1 MQDYYAATLLELL
14 SEQGIDEATLRGHSS
29 FAKQNLSMEAQSKA
43 MVKAALQ
50 LSGDM
55 QLGLRLGQRLDL
67 HSQGMFGYAIMSCA
81 TVADSLKLLVRYNRA
96 VLPNTNIELNL
107 HSSGAELIVHAQ
119 HLPYALER
127 FYCEVFFSA
136 TLNNG
141 AILLNQQNG
150 NVTAELAYDPR
161 PGLEP
166 DQLAI
171 YAESLGNRIEYSSLH
186 NALRFDQTVLQ
197 SPISTAN
204 PVTSAVF
211 LRECDRLF
219 SPDMQRGSTS
229 DRVQQELIASG
240 SEFPNCAQL
249 AHKLYMSEST
259 LRRRLAT
266 EGARYQGVL
275 DQVRFKLAREYL
287 AGTSLPVTDIADLLG
302 FSDSTNF
309 RRSFKRWSNLTPS
322 HFRASLL
329 DDNDIIN
336 RSLDLN

>member
-1 MQDYYAATLLELL
+1 MQGYYAATFLELVL
-14 SEQGIDEATLRGHSS
+14 GQGIDEAMLRAHS
-29 FAKQNLSMEAQSKA
+29 AVAQANLTPEAHSQA
-43 MVKAALQ
+43 MVGAALK

-55 QLGLRLGQRLDL
+55 QLGLRLGPMLNLQ
-67 HSQGMFGYAIMSCA
+67 SQGMFGYAIMSCA
-81 TVADSLKLLVRYNRA
+81 TVADSLKLLVRYNQA

-107 HSSGAELIVHAQ
+107 HQSGAELMVHAQ

-136 TLNNG
+136 IINNG
-141 AILLNQQNG
+141 ALLLNQQNG
-150 NVTAELAYDPR
+150 SVTVELAYDPR
-161 PGLEP
+161 PGLAP
-166 DQLAI
+166 GGLAI
-171 YAESLGNRIEYSSLH
+171 YTETLGSNIKYACSH
-186 NALRFDQTVLQ
+186 NTLRFDQTVLQ

-204 PVTSAVF
+204 PVSSDVF

-229 DRVQQELIASG
+229 DRVQQELIKSG

-249 AHKLYMSEST
+249 AHKLHMSEST
-259 LRRRLAT
+259 LRRRLAS

-287 AGTSLPVTDIADLLG
+287 ASTSLPVTDIAHLLG

-309 RRSFKRWSNLTPS
+309 RRSFKRWANRTPS
-322 HFRASLL
+322 HFRASVS
-329 DDNDIIN
+329 NG
-336 RSLDLN
+336 